1 MITCMNWPGDDLKLT
16 DQLGLNS
23 KAIQQALLV
32 QLTTPF
38 ASEEEAQSFWRE
50 TSSCLVIIEP
60 DDSEASFNELP
71 DHLQQQLL
79 FCVQFPEEVGQV
91 YEDWLLYLA
100 ILNDEGAGI
109 YLLAQAGHPFIEWL
123 ENHCHE

>member
-16 DQLGLNS
+16 VELGPNS
-23 KAIQQALLV
+23 QAIQHALLV
-32 QLTTPF
+32 QLTAPF
-38 ASEEEAQSFWRE
+38 ASEEEARSFWRE

-60 DDSEASFNELP
+60 DDDETSFNEQP

-79 FCVQFPEEVGQV
+79 FCVAYPEEVGQV
-91 YEDWLLYLA
+91 FEDWLLTLA

>member
-1 MITCMNWPGDDLKLT
+1 MITCMNWPGDDLELT

-32 QLTTPF
+32 QMTTPF
-38 ASEEEAQSFWRE
+38 TSEEEARSFWSE

-60 DDSEASFNELP
+60 DDNESAFNALP
-71 DHLQQQLL
+71 NHLQQQLL
-79 FCVQFPEEVGQV
+79 FCVEYPEEGWQV
-91 YEDWLLYLA
+91 FEDWLLYLA

-109 YLLAQAGHPFIEWL
+109 YLMTPSGHPLISWL
-123 ENHCHE
+123 EQQCHE